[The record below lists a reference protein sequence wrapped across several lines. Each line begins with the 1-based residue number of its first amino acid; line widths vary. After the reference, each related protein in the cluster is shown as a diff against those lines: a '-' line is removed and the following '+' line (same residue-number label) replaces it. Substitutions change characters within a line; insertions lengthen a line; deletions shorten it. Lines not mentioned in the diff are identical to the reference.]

1 MPPARVRW
9 VRGRNGVA
17 AWVIP
22 VATQG
27 MGRGILFNSCIII
40 FIAIILFRYLILK
53 NEWSKSHLE
62 SYSYED

>member
-27 MGRGILFNSCIII
+27 MGRGIKKPPEGG
-40 FIAIILFRYLILK
+40 YILK
-53 NEWSKSHLE
+53 
-62 SYSYED
+62 

>member
-9 VRGRNGVA
+9 VRGRNEVA

-27 MGRGILFNSCIII
+27 MDTGILTLVSDIDGLLNIVRV
-40 FIAIILFRYLILK
+40 LL
-53 NEWSKSHLE
+53 
-62 SYSYED
+62 

>member
-27 MGRGILFNSCIII
+27 MDTEIKKTTTGGDGLGLGDN
-40 FIAIILFRYLILK
+40 
-53 NEWSKSHLE
+53 
-62 SYSYED
+62 